1 MTGPVN
7 ALRCRIC
14 GPYATPDAAARYRRS
29 CQKLGTNY
37 MYLNMIYRIWGDRLV
52 VASWLLNLLLN
63 AGMTWESM
71 NPMEQAIS
79 FGVTYF
85 LATRPTALSQLR
97 GFFLMLAF
105 DSLYHVRA
113 WIMLMLN
120 IIQLLFSVMCILYGT
135 SFGLP
140 LVVRLGV
147 VTDGVFLL
155 LGYLSFPRVVATGI
169 QSVASVMEL
178 ALHNA
183 DDYPIEWKIQTD
195 SLGKFKGVFTVDP
208 QSGILHPAQD
218 CLVRAAFLPSEPIE
232 YKANVNVYISPPR
245 STAVDA
251 GKSLDPS
258 LALNADESK
267 PYLALRMKGQ
277 GTVPKLTFDRRE
289 IVLPIVPLGIRSRC
303 LFYIVNEG
311 YESLDVQYRLPND
324 QIRIPLTIN
333 FPEGQQIGITKP
345 KIPVEIF
352 FQSNK
357 PISFCA
363 KIEFL
368 DNESGSYVLP
378 VSGTTE
384 NCILTCHHYLHNN
397 TDFYTLEGEP
407 VMLQEKEDNSGNEQG
422 AAPSIKTGSVSHNSM
437 AGYGNQEGRL
447 DEWID
452 ASASAS
458 WPRLSL
464 SSGSTCT
471 QGLRDLHLL
480 LLGSASIGFRPL
492 HCASRR
498 ICMSAQAA
506 LHILIEA
513 VQASARALR
522 GLADNLERAAAAAER
537 GPAAGSDRV
546 TEVSTDTIDWDLV
559 TEALEAERDQRTGAS
574 GTNFSSYHDVEK
586 SIPPLPDHCVD
597 LCGRLGGT
605 IEDVKSRATRA
616 WIAGCW
622 AKATLEGKIPKP
634 RPTPKI
640 ALQATTYIIL
650 KGPGVQRP
658 TRVSSAAEY
667 FKLLPRFENSV
678 SRAVEMATGGPIQF
692 LDQGVLQT
700 YVMGLD
706 LTAWDGEWTESFAI
720 PVLSRQSGVLIAV
733 PEGAFSPE
741 VLQAGAF
748 AAMDDL
754 VGPSTRVTLP
764 AVFEELDGTETP
776 HTEEIPV
783 VLIDFHKN
791 ILESIRGFDPVTE
804 GPGIRC
810 FSQPKAKASPGGAS
824 TPKRVTTAT
833 LAEQLAEI
841 SKVLPAMSSQLEA
854 MTQRQDR
861 VERLMSSAPQ
871 ASSKEPPAHK
881 QDFPLVGKGSPRP
894 SALKFVSRVGSPP
907 RSRPLADASPAPR
920 KTVEFTNVDE
930 PLALPSDP
938 DYPGGEQSVPVLPQP
953 EALSAALFQQSQ
965 ALTTLVAH
973 LAGQDGMEFGST
985 GTSSALSLKGSLK
998 RDKPSEPV
1006 PQEIS
1011 ALGGRALFSKYMER
1025 SGGYSGQRDL
1035 GLTMWLLSQ
1044 MADAFLNEDAAG
1056 AQELLALTMV
1066 TLEQVAQDSGKWEVG
1081 WILSLQEDPP
1091 PGVFQA
1097 RPIATNPRL
1106 RAFAPLCPPEWAT
1119 TALSYVKEVD
1129 LINSRRQEALPGKKN
1144 LPGKEQDDQVRLES
1158 PFAALFYL
1166 RTARLRLDRCLRS
1179 GGSPD
1184 IVQNLLC
1191 DVLADYLLHHKT
1203 ASMQFFKSLVPVAG
1217 TSGGLTNPPGKKAY
1231 ADAGLEGSPLKDLV
1245 DEEKGKIIGA
1255 EVDSSSLTRSLG
1267 LVLVAAPVRKRLAL
1281 AYISLELAAKD
1292 TTSDALHACL
1302 IGGWVSAAMYRRPFM
1317 SILQKAYKIQMSEH
1331 KRIQIAGKW
1340 SKPSAVYTD
1349 ELAAA
1354 LGQSFD
1360 KALTKKI
1367 RRTQFVEPKLKGL
1380 ESPLCNDVLLSAKW
1394 KVDKVWSWR
1403 SPKHINIQEVL
1414 AAERLMKEQAVSWP
1428 KSRFPVVVD
1437 SNVGMSALVKGRSPS
1452 DGLRPALRR
1461 AGSTIVAGALYPAYH
1476 FGPTRLLPADHPTPE
1491 NEFPP
1496 PCRSCL
1502 PPEATCA
1509 ELLQFSKVSNLARKG
1524 ANWVRL
1530 VLLLLQNLPLWS
1542 LSKDSWRFAHV
1553 NYKHY
1558 PFSTQKA
1565 DFSRKEFDS
1574 ARGYP
1579 GEGPTAG
1586 GSRVQLIRCLA
1597 SVLPFGF
1604 PALVGL
1610 LGAFAALVGIFGA
1623 YISLA
1628 AFGLTSALPRKAVP
1642 VHVRSRFRPRSSSLT
1657 LFRQAK
1663 LQALFLAILF
1673 LEHPGLV
1680 AGAPRHGLKLQ
1691 PRDAA
1696 DRARQETRDQLELPD
1711 GRPVLGQTQRQR
1723 DKLMGAFEE
1732 WLRSQGILLDEILMV
1747 GAPDV
1752 EALNILLER
1761 YGRELYRAGRPYGH
1775 YSETVNAV
1783 SAKRPRVRRLL
1794 QPAWDLA
1801 YSWLRQEPPVHHLA
1815 LPWQAMLSFLTT
1827 SLCWGWCRV
1836 AGIIALSWGGI
1847 TRIGESVNAFRR
1859 DLVLPSDVNYTI
1871 DYVLLQ
1877 IAEPKT
1883 RFRCARHQ
1891 MAKVDQPQL
1900 VRIIVTAFENLRPD
1914 QRLWPASGST
1924 IRSRFQRLV
1933 QANSLD
1939 HLRTK
1944 KGLDLGSLR
1953 AGGAS
1958 WLLMTSDNPDM
1969 TRRRGRWINAKVMEV
1984 YVQEAWAVQFLPQL
1998 PKSIKEGIMEG
2009 AGLFPWAL
2017 ELAEIWKRAAVPESA
2032 WPILYQKAARDLE
2045 QQEMGRQ
2052 HLEKE
2057 EAGDGG
2063 AAFAQCGRVHPSKD
2077 AEEKKCDQLDELTFN
2092 SECPVR
2098 RSSFSRKAAHPSN
2111 ILKNQL
2117 DHFPQDLVNSNGR
2130 HLYEMI
2136 EFLSGKSVPN
2146 KAAAPPPQRMD
2157 NTGSSFRGNDRGAK
2171 QKSREMQK
2179 ILQLMQQYEVLLNFL
2194 KQHGALLS
2202 SVRPEHFLSHEY
2214 YLQYQQSL
2222 NVGITRRQVDKIFFP
2237 KSMEAWLTSLLQT
2250 VKIFL
2255 LNRVTHK
2262 AFKTLPGM
2270 SAEVDQPVGAPVGVD
2285 DMDLEV
2291 EKKNSPELQGAL
2303 DQKFLADS
2311 NVYSISECILLRWLN
2326 FHFARANRDR
2336 YSPRKVC
2343 CFDSDLEDSIVLA
2356 VVIQSHVPHC
2366 QAVQNMRPQC
2376 SNLDHHEENAMHILA
2391 ALSEI
2396 GLQFPIQVSDI
2407 ASPQA
2412 KDMLLFVMFLFQ
2424 NLPHYVPKTTI
2435 IFSTM
2440 LGVNMTKNIELTN
2453 PSKKAISYGVQL
2465 VGSGHNS
2472 GSDFAIKDEIVK
2484 LEPRQT
2490 VSFPVEFHSRFSRI
2504 VDEKIIFTSRR
2515 EGNVNAAAMVFKL
2528 RSRCTGRKP
2537 RKTIQVSAVL
2547 YEVGTVDVE
2556 LENPF
2561 NEDAEFSVALREST
2575 CCDAEKHPLYW
2586 GDHTLPSMLSTLLGV
2601 MRGTPSNVLS
2611 IAGKEWRKKNARVA
2625 SKRSEGMEAFY
2636 LSVTRCRVKAGGTG
2650 KITVSFLP
2658 FEAPAHFTALLG
2670 VFDSKAGEY
2679 YYELFG
2685 TSSPPLPLEN
2695 YKMQV
2700 KAEASGTKD
2709 IILPLRNMQVE
2720 RARSW
2725 LESRGA
2731 GPRPLPPDYIV
2742 YDVKVSSPY
2751 YTAPKQVVVHNGQAV
2766 NREVAPLEK
2775 SLNGSGEDL
2784 YLSQLRVEQVPDEV
2798 TGGPSPFYLMKY
2810 YAWTR
2815 QYQGDRRSSAVAK
2828 AIGLPQQVAKLVVE
2842 FWPKEPGVYPCTVT
2856 LTSDIDIRI
2865 YQFEGTGTAPNTHCS
2880 LTFTT
2885 QARKAITQEIPI
2897 VNPTDREW
2905 AIKPTFS
2912 QIGHEFDG
2920 PREFIA
2926 KKKGATGQA
2935 TVTTYPLTFK
2945 PDWVCDVKAQL
2956 VLYNVGTNETYELRA
2971 KTAYDLHGVAEEPLA
2986 EEHVV
2991 VKCEARE
2998 KTSHVFQVKN
3008 HSNLTAAFE
3017 VESDLVHI
3025 SGPSSIQVDG
3035 RGTGDYELTFQPLQ
3049 AGQVTGCI
3057 IFRDTHTG
3065 HFTWYTVEL
3074 MTLPP
3079 KPQQHLT
3086 LTCVVRQAV
3095 AVDIQLVN
3103 PLDDVVV
3110 FEVALT
3116 GDGLLGEAEFVL
3128 APKETATYE
3137 LVFSP
3142 LLPARSKGTAVF
3154 FNEIVGEF
3162 WYDLSLLAEAAPAE
3176 EIAPLE
3182 CELGRTAQTVVHID
3196 NPTGQE
3202 VVLKHRSTNK
3212 INFKV
3217 LNNRVVLPPLES
3229 TDITIE
3235 YSPSSLG
3242 VTEEAQIVFEHPL
3255 VGQWVY
3261 KAQGLGLPP
3270 LEARHVTV
3278 AAQVNRT
3285 VSSTIQFKNPFLET
3299 ITIFIVLE
3307 SKSEKGVFNLL
3318 SKKAK
3323 VQIGPLATTQI
3334 PFSFCPPT
3342 MTQHTAEIALS
3353 VMKPNLS
3360 WSYRI
3365 QGVAEAPADPTLH
3378 TFMVQARE
3386 ALQTT
3391 YALTL
3396 IGLDTTPGDTHG
3408 DQLSC
3413 QLEVPPQHQAMVS
3426 KCFDISLDS
3435 DATAARASSQA
3446 SRTRGKSDGQVFLK
3460 VNFSPLRPFIAL
3472 CNLVITR
3479 ASGGR
3484 WRFDLKL
3491 EATEPEVDDVISI
3504 QSPLNKPASVAFR
3517 LNNHTSVYSEFE
3529 AFFDAE
3535 SAYEFTVQ
3543 PTSGVLEPA
3552 GTNGTTFVVTYKPT
3566 EYGKPVQGKL
3576 IIQTEATQIKSEDV
3590 FWSYLVKGTHP
3601 KYTAP
3606 VVEKPK
3612 VATRLTKEMEM
3623 QLAKASQS
3631 RRKNFIK
3638 ETWKRTF
3645 FAT

>member
-1 MTGPVN
+1 
-7 ALRCRIC
+7 
-14 GPYATPDAAARYRRS
+14 
-29 CQKLGTNY
+29 
-37 MYLNMIYRIWGDRLV
+37 
-52 VASWLLNLLLN
+52 
-63 AGMTWESM
+63 
-71 NPMEQAIS
+71 
-79 FGVTYF
+79 
-85 LATRPTALSQLR
+85 
-97 GFFLMLAF
+97 
-105 DSLYHVRA
+105 
-113 WIMLMLN
+113 
-120 IIQLLFSVMCILYGT
+120 
-135 SFGLP
+135 
-140 LVVRLGV
+140 
-147 VTDGVFLL
+147 
-155 LGYLSFPRVVATGI
+155 
-169 QSVASVMEL
+169 
-178 ALHNA
+178 
-183 DDYPIEWKIQTD
+183 
-195 SLGKFKGVFTVDP
+195 
-208 QSGILHPAQD
+208 
-218 CLVRAAFLPSEPIE
+218 
-232 YKANVNVYISPPR
+232 
-245 STAVDA
+245 
-251 GKSLDPS
+251 
-258 LALNADESK
+258 
-267 PYLALRMKGQ
+267 
-277 GTVPKLTFDRRE
+277 
-289 IVLPIVPLGIRSRC
+289 
-303 LFYIVNEG
+303 
-311 YESLDVQYRLPND
+311 
-324 QIRIPLTIN
+324 
-333 FPEGQQIGITKP
+333 
-345 KIPVEIF
+345 
-352 FQSNK
+352 
-357 PISFCA
+357 
-363 KIEFL
+363 
-368 DNESGSYVLP
+368 
-378 VSGTTE
+378 
-384 NCILTCHHYLHNN
+384 
-397 TDFYTLEGEP
+397 
-407 VMLQEKEDNSGNEQG
+407 
-422 AAPSIKTGSVSHNSM
+422 
-437 AGYGNQEGRL
+437 
-447 DEWID
+447 
-452 ASASAS
+452 
-458 WPRLSL
+458 
-464 SSGSTCT
+464 
-471 QGLRDLHLL
+471 
-480 LLGSASIGFRPL
+480 
-492 HCASRR
+492 
-498 ICMSAQAA
+498 
-506 LHILIEA
+506 
-513 VQASARALR
+513 
-522 GLADNLERAAAAAER
+522 
-537 GPAAGSDRV
+537 
-546 TEVSTDTIDWDLV
+546 
-559 TEALEAERDQRTGAS
+559 
-574 GTNFSSYHDVEK
+574 
-586 SIPPLPDHCVD
+586 
-597 LCGRLGGT
+597 
-605 IEDVKSRATRA
+605 
-616 WIAGCW
+616 
-622 AKATLEGKIPKP
+622 
-634 RPTPKI
+634 
-640 ALQATTYIIL
+640 
-650 KGPGVQRP
+650 
-658 TRVSSAAEY
+658 
-667 FKLLPRFENSV
+667 
-678 SRAVEMATGGPIQF
+678 
-692 LDQGVLQT
+692 
-700 YVMGLD
+700 
-706 LTAWDGEWTESFAI
+706 
-720 PVLSRQSGVLIAV
+720 
-733 PEGAFSPE
+733 
-741 VLQAGAF
+741 
-748 AAMDDL
+748 
-754 VGPSTRVTLP
+754 
-764 AVFEELDGTETP
+764 
-776 HTEEIPV
+776 
-783 VLIDFHKN
+783 
-791 ILESIRGFDPVTE
+791 
-804 GPGIRC
+804 
-810 FSQPKAKASPGGAS
+810 
-824 TPKRVTTAT
+824 
-833 LAEQLAEI
+833 
-841 SKVLPAMSSQLEA
+841 
-854 MTQRQDR
+854 
-861 VERLMSSAPQ
+861 
-871 ASSKEPPAHK
+871 
-881 QDFPLVGKGSPRP
+881 
-894 SALKFVSRVGSPP
+894 
-907 RSRPLADASPAPR
+907 
-920 KTVEFTNVDE
+920 
-930 PLALPSDP
+930 
-938 DYPGGEQSVPVLPQP
+938 
-953 EALSAALFQQSQ
+953 
-965 ALTTLVAH
+965 
-973 LAGQDGMEFGST
+973 
-985 GTSSALSLKGSLK
+985 
-998 RDKPSEPV
+998 
-1006 PQEIS
+1006 
-1011 ALGGRALFSKYMER
+1011 
-1025 SGGYSGQRDL
+1025 
-1035 GLTMWLLSQ
+1035 
-1044 MADAFLNEDAAG
+1044 
-1056 AQELLALTMV
+1056 
-1066 TLEQVAQDSGKWEVG
+1066 
-1081 WILSLQEDPP
+1081 
-1091 PGVFQA
+1091 
-1097 RPIATNPRL
+1097 
-1106 RAFAPLCPPEWAT
+1106 
-1119 TALSYVKEVD
+1119 
-1129 LINSRRQEALPGKKN
+1129 
-1144 LPGKEQDDQVRLES
+1144 
-1158 PFAALFYL
+1158 
-1166 RTARLRLDRCLRS
+1166 
-1179 GGSPD
+1179 
-1184 IVQNLLC
+1184 
-1191 DVLADYLLHHKT
+1191 
-1203 ASMQFFKSLVPVAG
+1203 
-1217 TSGGLTNPPGKKAY
+1217 
-1231 ADAGLEGSPLKDLV
+1231 
-1245 DEEKGKIIGA
+1245 
-1255 EVDSSSLTRSLG
+1255 
-1267 LVLVAAPVRKRLAL
+1267 
-1281 AYISLELAAKD
+1281 
-1292 TTSDALHACL
+1292 
-1302 IGGWVSAAMYRRPFM
+1302 
-1317 SILQKAYKIQMSEH
+1317 
-1331 KRIQIAGKW
+1331 
-1340 SKPSAVYTD
+1340 
-1349 ELAAA
+1349 
-1354 LGQSFD
+1354 
-1360 KALTKKI
+1360 
-1367 RRTQFVEPKLKGL
+1367 
-1380 ESPLCNDVLLSAKW
+1380 
-1394 KVDKVWSWR
+1394 
-1403 SPKHINIQEVL
+1403 
-1414 AAERLMKEQAVSWP
+1414 
-1428 KSRFPVVVD
+1428 
-1437 SNVGMSALVKGRSPS
+1437 
-1452 DGLRPALRR
+1452 
-1461 AGSTIVAGALYPAYH
+1461 
-1476 FGPTRLLPADHPTPE
+1476 
-1491 NEFPP
+1491 
-1496 PCRSCL
+1496 
-1502 PPEATCA
+1502 
-1509 ELLQFSKVSNLARKG
+1509 
-1524 ANWVRL
+1524 
-1530 VLLLLQNLPLWS
+1530 
-1542 LSKDSWRFAHV
+1542 
-1553 NYKHY
+1553 
-1558 PFSTQKA
+1558 
-1565 DFSRKEFDS
+1565 
-1574 ARGYP
+1574 
-1579 GEGPTAG
+1579 
-1586 GSRVQLIRCLA
+1586 
-1597 SVLPFGF
+1597 
-1604 PALVGL
+1604 
-1610 LGAFAALVGIFGA
+1610 
-1623 YISLA
+1623 
-1628 AFGLTSALPRKAVP
+1628 
-1642 VHVRSRFRPRSSSLT
+1642 
-1657 LFRQAK
+1657 
-1663 LQALFLAILF
+1663 
-1673 LEHPGLV
+1673 
-1680 AGAPRHGLKLQ
+1680 
-1691 PRDAA
+1691 
-1696 DRARQETRDQLELPD
+1696 
-1711 GRPVLGQTQRQR
+1711 
-1723 DKLMGAFEE
+1723 
-1732 WLRSQGILLDEILMV
+1732 
-1747 GAPDV
+1747 
-1752 EALNILLER
+1752 
-1761 YGRELYRAGRPYGH
+1761 
-1775 YSETVNAV
+1775 
-1783 SAKRPRVRRLL
+1783 
-1794 QPAWDLA
+1794 
-1801 YSWLRQEPPVHHLA
+1801 
-1815 LPWQAMLSFLTT
+1815 
-1827 SLCWGWCRV
+1827 
-1836 AGIIALSWGGI
+1836 
-1847 TRIGESVNAFRR
+1847 
-1859 DLVLPSDVNYTI
+1859 
-1871 DYVLLQ
+1871 
-1877 IAEPKT
+1877 
-1883 RFRCARHQ
+1883 
-1891 MAKVDQPQL
+1891 
-1900 VRIIVTAFENLRPD
+1900 
-1914 QRLWPASGST
+1914 
-1924 IRSRFQRLV
+1924 
-1933 QANSLD
+1933 
-1939 HLRTK
+1939 
-1944 KGLDLGSLR
+1944 
-1953 AGGAS
+1953 
-1958 WLLMTSDNPDM
+1958 
-1969 TRRRGRWINAKVMEV
+1969 
-1984 YVQEAWAVQFLPQL
+1984 
-1998 PKSIKEGIMEG
+1998 
-2009 AGLFPWAL
+2009 
-2017 ELAEIWKRAAVPESA
+2017 
-2032 WPILYQKAARDLE
+2032 
-2045 QQEMGRQ
+2045 
-2052 HLEKE
+2052 
-2057 EAGDGG
+2057 
-2063 AAFAQCGRVHPSKD
+2063 
-2077 AEEKKCDQLDELTFN
+2077 
-2092 SECPVR
+2092 
-2098 RSSFSRKAAHPSN
+2098 
-2111 ILKNQL
+2111 
-2117 DHFPQDLVNSNGR
+2117 
-2130 HLYEMI
+2130 MI

-2412 KDMLLFVMFLFQ
+2412 KD
-2424 NLPHYVPKTTI
+2424 LPACDTTI

-2490 VSFPVEFHSRFSRI
+2490 VSFPVEFHSRFSRRY
-2504 VDEKIIFTSRR
+2504 KKANSSTC
-2515 EGNVNAAAMVFKL
+2515 KYL
-2528 RSRCTGRKP
+2528 
-2537 RKTIQVSAVL
+2537 SAGQ
-2547 YEVGTVDVE
+2547 VGTVDVE

-2575 CCDAEKHPLYW
+2575 CCDAEKHP
-2586 GDHTLPSMLSTLLGV
+2586 
-2601 MRGTPSNVLS
+2601 
-2611 IAGKEWRKKNARVA
+2611 VA

-2709 IILPLRNMQVE
+2709 P
-2720 RARSW
+2720 A
-2725 LESRGA
+2725 
-2731 GPRPLPPDYIV
+2731 
-2742 YDVKVSSPY
+2742 VSSPY

-2766 NREVAPLEK
+2766 NREGKGDGKGASRSGTNGALEK
-2775 SLNGSGEDL
+2775 
-2784 YLSQLRVEQVPDEV
+2784 
-2798 TGGPSPFYLMKY
+2798 
-2810 YAWTR
+2810 
-2815 QYQGDRRSSAVAK
+2815 GDRRSSAVAK
-2828 AIGLPQQVAKLVVE
+2828 AIGLPQQVAKLV
-2842 FWPKEPGVYPCTVT
+2842 
-2856 LTSDIDIRI
+2856 
-2865 YQFEGTGTAPNTHCS
+2865 
-2880 LTFTT
+2880 
-2885 QARKAITQEIPI
+2885 IPI

-2956 VLYNVGTNETYELRA
+2956 VLYNVGTNETYE
-2971 KTAYDLHGVAEEPLA
+2971 YDLHGVAEEPLA

-3504 QSPLNKPASVAFR
+3504 HVIRSREVPEEGKQCEGEAALEVAAAAATDLSTYWSNSVRPYALRGSPFLRRPVFASLWRLTLRLKPRESSQGTQDTRVSARLKASQARRFLEIQLSGDAQHLLLSGSAWCTATNPEPKFSQVVVPPVPLAPEEMEAAVRRFKAMERRPR
-3517 LNNHTSVYSEFE
+3517 LSVVKAE
-3529 AFFDAE
+3529 AAE
-3535 SAYEFTVQ
+3535 SAAKGVVASLSLTLDSEDGTADELAGLYGRKTPAAKTPLDANACGDLGPVLSKALRLAVQ
-3543 PTSGVLEPA
+3543 NAGMNLAFCSIEVEMSAVPVGAEIELLARAEKAGEAEVVLVTGWLAGKDVLRVLEPA

-3576 IIQTEATQIKSEDV
+3576 IIQTEDV

>member
-1 MTGPVN
+1 MIRGARNATIVPHGRHLSIEPSGIVFENIEANMKYIQTLVVRSLSTYVKRIRFQVPKSQEFRIVTENEIGVAPGLSVSVDVEFLTRKADDFYDTLVVVAEDFRGEVELCAQVPRSARKGGEGVASSAMRGQSSPTETMEKADRHGKRNEVPTEDFNPALPKLESSEKVVPSIKVSPDMLHFGQCPVN
-7 ALRCRIC
+7 QRRDIVLRITNSS
-14 GPYATPDAAARYRRS
+14 PQNTPIEFEIPRVPHMRVHPMRG
-29 CQKLGTNY
+29 KLAPAQNTN
-37 MYLNMIYRIWGDRLV
+37 V
-52 VASWLLNLLLN
+52 VVSFMPKAPGKYNQDLCIKYGNSQYSHTMHCYGEAPVIGEKPVPVKGLERTGRDFDPEYVYVNQDQLNLPPRARNLQSLTKIMKEDLERN
-63 AGMTWESM
+63 QHSSDALDSIMLDLPEPTPYSLSPSAMQEHVRNKQRYNKMLKDSRIRRKIRAKEEIHPSEPIDIFYEDDVNMGLVPGSGLKSPRYNVDDIPVDKLHLERALDDDSAAEGVTGHRYMHDENKLIKKKYKAGPTTQAEVRECSASLESW
-71 NPMEQAIS
+71 QLGLIS
-79 FGVTYF
+79 FGPAVLDFGNVYVKSTAVKSFSVFNDLPQAILVAMQYDAEELSRSAPTSQVVPSAHAAGFDVSVCSPTPQSFQRQVVYTINGIHPYKLLVKATITPVQIRMSRADLNFRFGEDSLEKTLSEKLMLDNPGNAPAKFSWQGSNQSFSVSPMSGVIPRGGSQGVEVIFSPPNSGQVMEGF
-85 LATRPTALSQLR
+85 LTLKVEDGNDHSLRCVGQAPEANMNFGVKRLDLGVLAVGLPADRSIPIVNGGKNVAVYHVDSVPDGVGISPMRGRVSPEGRAEIDVHVLLDRPMQLESAITLNIRGGKPIRLPIMATAVNPNIEFMEDEIEFGQLTLGAQGVVPISLKNSSAVEGTHYVNLQPYPEFSLSLLEERTDTVYDADYDATALQPISLQQYQLAIGGVTEAQAAPSATMGGAKTALIGATQNAAQIGTQNEDEDEESNSQVYKISVQPNYTLQLQLTYKPTDLGQHFFEFPIVAAGGGKSEGLR
-97 GFFLMLAF
+97 KVVHAEALRPRM
-105 DSLYHVRA
+105 
-113 WIMLMLN
+113 
-120 IIQLLFSVMCILYGT
+120 LFSA
-135 SFGLP
+135 
-140 LVVRLGV
+140 
-147 VTDGVFLL
+147 TDLNFKTK
-155 LGYLSFPRVVATGI
+155 VVATGI

-218 CLVRAAFLPSEPIE
+218 CLVRAAFLPNEPIE

-245 STAVDA
+245 TVADA
-251 GKSLDPS
+251 GKNLDPS

-267 PYLALRMKGQ
+267 PYLSLRMKGQ

-303 LFYIVNEG
+303 LFYIINEG

-368 DNESGSYVLP
+368 DTESGSYVLP

-422 AAPSIKTGSVSHNSM
+422 AAPSIKTGSVSHNSV
-437 AGYGNQEGRL
+437 AGYGNQ
-447 DEWID
+447 D
-452 ASASAS
+452 
-458 WPRLSL
+458 
-464 SSGSTCT
+464 
-471 QGLRDLHLL
+471 
-480 LLGSASIGFRPL
+480 
-492 HCASRR
+492 
-498 ICMSAQAA
+498 M
-506 LHILIEA
+506 
-513 VQASARALR
+513 
-522 GLADNLERAAAAAER
+522 
-537 GPAAGSDRV
+537 
-546 TEVSTDTIDWDLV
+546 
-559 TEALEAERDQRTGAS
+559 
-574 GTNFSSYHDVEK
+574 
-586 SIPPLPDHCVD
+586 
-597 LCGRLGGT
+597 
-605 IEDVKSRATRA
+605 
-616 WIAGCW
+616 
-622 AKATLEGKIPKP
+622 
-634 RPTPKI
+634 
-640 ALQATTYIIL
+640 
-650 KGPGVQRP
+650 
-658 TRVSSAAEY
+658 
-667 FKLLPRFENSV
+667 
-678 SRAVEMATGGPIQF
+678 
-692 LDQGVLQT
+692 
-700 YVMGLD
+700 
-706 LTAWDGEWTESFAI
+706 
-720 PVLSRQSGVLIAV
+720 
-733 PEGAFSPE
+733 
-741 VLQAGAF
+741 
-748 AAMDDL
+748 
-754 VGPSTRVTLP
+754 
-764 AVFEELDGTETP
+764 
-776 HTEEIPV
+776 
-783 VLIDFHKN
+783 
-791 ILESIRGFDPVTE
+791 
-804 GPGIRC
+804 
-810 FSQPKAKASPGGAS
+810 
-824 TPKRVTTAT
+824 
-833 LAEQLAEI
+833 
-841 SKVLPAMSSQLEA
+841 
-854 MTQRQDR
+854 
-861 VERLMSSAPQ
+861 
-871 ASSKEPPAHK
+871 
-881 QDFPLVGKGSPRP
+881 
-894 SALKFVSRVGSPP
+894 
-907 RSRPLADASPAPR
+907 
-920 KTVEFTNVDE
+920 
-930 PLALPSDP
+930 
-938 DYPGGEQSVPVLPQP
+938 
-953 EALSAALFQQSQ
+953 SQ
-965 ALTTLVAH
+965 A
-973 LAGQDGMEFGST
+973 
-985 GTSSALSLKGSLK
+985 
-998 RDKPSEPV
+998 
-1006 PQEIS
+1006 
-1011 ALGGRALFSKYMER
+1011 
-1025 SGGYSGQRDL
+1025 
-1035 GLTMWLLSQ
+1035 
-1044 MADAFLNEDAAG
+1044 
-1056 AQELLALTMV
+1056 
-1066 TLEQVAQDSGKWEVG
+1066 
-1081 WILSLQEDPP
+1081 
-1091 PGVFQA
+1091 
-1097 RPIATNPRL
+1097 
-1106 RAFAPLCPPEWAT
+1106 
-1119 TALSYVKEVD
+1119 
-1129 LINSRRQEALPGKKN
+1129 
-1144 LPGKEQDDQVRLES
+1144 
-1158 PFAALFYL
+1158 
-1166 RTARLRLDRCLRS
+1166 
-1179 GGSPD
+1179 
-1184 IVQNLLC
+1184 
-1191 DVLADYLLHHKT
+1191 
-1203 ASMQFFKSLVPVAG
+1203 
-1217 TSGGLTNPPGKKAY
+1217 
-1231 ADAGLEGSPLKDLV
+1231 
-1245 DEEKGKIIGA
+1245 
-1255 EVDSSSLTRSLG
+1255 
-1267 LVLVAAPVRKRLAL
+1267 
-1281 AYISLELAAKD
+1281 
-1292 TTSDALHACL
+1292 
-1302 IGGWVSAAMYRRPFM
+1302 
-1317 SILQKAYKIQMSEH
+1317 
-1331 KRIQIAGKW
+1331 
-1340 SKPSAVYTD
+1340 
-1349 ELAAA
+1349 
-1354 LGQSFD
+1354 
-1360 KALTKKI
+1360 
-1367 RRTQFVEPKLKGL
+1367 
-1380 ESPLCNDVLLSAKW
+1380 
-1394 KVDKVWSWR
+1394 
-1403 SPKHINIQEVL
+1403 
-1414 AAERLMKEQAVSWP
+1414 
-1428 KSRFPVVVD
+1428 
-1437 SNVGMSALVKGRSPS
+1437 
-1452 DGLRPALRR
+1452 
-1461 AGSTIVAGALYPAYH
+1461 
-1476 FGPTRLLPADHPTPE
+1476 
-1491 NEFPP
+1491 
-1496 PCRSCL
+1496 
-1502 PPEATCA
+1502 
-1509 ELLQFSKVSNLARKG
+1509 
-1524 ANWVRL
+1524 
-1530 VLLLLQNLPLWS
+1530 
-1542 LSKDSWRFAHV
+1542 
-1553 NYKHY
+1553 
-1558 PFSTQKA
+1558 
-1565 DFSRKEFDS
+1565 DF
-1574 ARGYP
+1574 
-1579 GEGPTAG
+1579 
-1586 GSRVQLIRCLA
+1586 
-1597 SVLPFGF
+1597 
-1604 PALVGL
+1604 
-1610 LGAFAALVGIFGA
+1610 
-1623 YISLA
+1623 
-1628 AFGLTSALPRKAVP
+1628 
-1642 VHVRSRFRPRSSSLT
+1642 
-1657 LFRQAK
+1657 
-1663 LQALFLAILF
+1663 
-1673 LEHPGLV
+1673 
-1680 AGAPRHGLKLQ
+1680 
-1691 PRDAA
+1691 
-1696 DRARQETRDQLELPD
+1696 
-1711 GRPVLGQTQRQR
+1711 
-1723 DKLMGAFEE
+1723 
-1732 WLRSQGILLDEILMV
+1732 
-1747 GAPDV
+1747 
-1752 EALNILLER
+1752 
-1761 YGRELYRAGRPYGH
+1761 
-1775 YSETVNAV
+1775 
-1783 SAKRPRVRRLL
+1783 
-1794 QPAWDLA
+1794 
-1801 YSWLRQEPPVHHLA
+1801 
-1815 LPWQAMLSFLTT
+1815 
-1827 SLCWGWCRV
+1827 
-1836 AGIIALSWGGI
+1836 
-1847 TRIGESVNAFRR
+1847 
-1859 DLVLPSDVNYTI
+1859 
-1871 DYVLLQ
+1871 
-1877 IAEPKT
+1877 
-1883 RFRCARHQ
+1883 
-1891 MAKVDQPQL
+1891 L
-1900 VRIIVTAFENLRPD
+1900 VR
-1914 QRLWPASGST
+1914 
-1924 IRSRFQRLV
+1924 
-1933 QANSLD
+1933 
-1939 HLRTK
+1939 
-1944 KGLDLGSLR
+1944 
-1953 AGGAS
+1953 
-1958 WLLMTSDNPDM
+1958 WLN
-1969 TRRRGRWINAKVMEV
+1969 
-1984 YVQEAWAVQFLPQL
+1984 
-1998 PKSIKEGIMEG
+1998 
-2009 AGLFPWAL
+2009 
-2017 ELAEIWKRAAVPESA
+2017 
-2032 WPILYQKAARDLE
+2032 
-2045 QQEMGRQ
+2045 
-2052 HLEKE
+2052 
-2057 EAGDGG
+2057 
-2063 AAFAQCGRVHPSKD
+2063 
-2077 AEEKKCDQLDELTFN
+2077 
-2092 SECPVR
+2092 
-2098 RSSFSRKAAHPSN
+2098 SN
-2111 ILKNQL
+2111 ILKMQL

-2146 KAAAPPPQRMD
+2146 KAAAPAPQRMD

-2222 NVGITRRQVDKIFFP
+2222 NVGITRRQVDKMFFP

-2255 LNRVTHK
+2255 LNRITHK
-2262 AFKTLPGM
+2262 AFKTFPGM
-2270 SAEVDQPVGAPVGVD
+2270 SAEVDQAVAPPVGTD
-2285 DMDLEV
+2285 DMDVEV
-2291 EKKNSPELQGAL
+2291 EKKNNPELQGAL
-2303 DQKFLADS
+2303 DPKFLGDS
-2311 NVYSISECILLRWLN
+2311 NVYSVSECILLRWLN

-2336 YSPRKVC
+2336 YGPRKVC
-2343 CFDSDLEDSIVLA
+2343 CFDSDLEDSIVLS

-2366 QAVQNMRPQC
+2366 QAVQNMRTQC

-2396 GLQFPIQVSDI
+2396 GLHFPIQVSDI

-2453 PSKKAISYGVQL
+2453 PSKKAITYGVQL
-2465 VGSGHNS
+2465 VGNIGGIS
-2472 GSDFAIKDEIVK
+2472 GSDFAIKDETVK

-2490 VSFPVEFHSRFSRI
+2490 VSFPVEYHSRFSRS
-2504 VDEKIIFTSRR
+2504 VDDKIIFTSRR

-2561 NEDAEFSVALREST
+2561 AEDAEFSVALRECT
-2575 CCDAEKHPLYW
+2575 CCDAEKHPV
-2586 GDHTLPSMLSTLLGV
+2586 P
-2601 MRGTPSNVLS
+2601 
-2611 IAGKEWRKKNARVA
+2611 

-2636 LSVTRCRVKAGGTG
+2636 LSVTRCRVKAGGTS

-2685 TSSPPLPLEN
+2685 TSSPPLPLET

-2751 YTAPKQVVVHNGQAV
+2751 YTAPKQVVVHNGQMREGKGDGKGA
-2766 NREVAPLEK
+2766 NR
-2775 SLNGSGEDL
+2775 SGTNGALD
-2784 YLSQLRVEQVPDEV
+2784 
-2798 TGGPSPFYLMKY
+2798 
-2810 YAWTR
+2810 R
-2815 QYQGDRRSSAVAK
+2815 QNDRRNSALPK
-2828 AIGLPQQVAKLVVE
+2828 AAGIAPQVAKLVVE

-2856 LTSDIDIRI
+2856 LTSDVDIRI

-2897 VNPTDREW
+2897 VNPTDKEW

-2945 PDWVCDVKAQL
+2945 PDYVCDVKAQL
-2956 VLYNVGTNETYELRA
+2956 VLYNVGTNETYE
-2971 KTAYDLHGVAEEPLA
+2971 YDLHGVAEEPLA

-2998 KTSHVFQVKN
+2998 KTSHVFPVKN
-3008 HSNLTAAFE
+3008 HSNLTATFE

-3035 RGTGDYELTFQPLQ
+3035 RGTGEYELVFQPLQ

-3182 CELGRTAQTVVHID
+3182 CELGRTAQTTVHID

-3202 VVLKHRSTNK
+3202 VVLKYRSTNK

-3229 TDITIE
+3229 SDITIE

-3242 VTEEAQIVFEHPL
+3242 VNEEAQIVFEHPL

-3270 LEARHVTV
+3270 LEARHVSV

-3378 TFMVQARE
+3378 TFTVQARE
-3386 ALQTT
+3386 SLQTT

-3396 IGLDTTPGDTHG
+3396 IGLDTTPGDRHG

-3435 DATAARASSQA
+3435 EVTAARGSSQA
-3446 SRTRGKSDGQVFLK
+3446 SRSRGGKSDGQVYLK

-3576 IIQTEATQIKSEDV
+3576 IIQTEDV

-3606 VVEKPK
+3606 VVEKAK

-3638 ETWKRTF
+3638 ENMKGG
-3645 FAT
+3645 AKD